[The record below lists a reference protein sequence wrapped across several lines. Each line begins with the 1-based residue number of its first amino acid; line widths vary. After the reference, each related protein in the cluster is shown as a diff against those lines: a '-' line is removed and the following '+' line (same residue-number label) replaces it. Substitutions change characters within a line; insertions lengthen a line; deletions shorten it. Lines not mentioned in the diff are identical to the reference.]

1 MSFVYLVAAGVVAY
15 VVSDLALRAA
25 ERWRGRPFAERSV
38 VFLLIMTATALAL
51 FWLIRTVAG
60 A

>member
-1 MSFVYLVAAGVVAY
+1 MPIVYLIAAGFGAY
-15 VVSDLALRAA
+15 LLSDIVLRAA